1 MRAKV
6 ASILALVLP
15 VFHSA
20 TAQATQSPIHISGY
34 VQPRLQ
40 AIGDSAG
47 FQLRRARIAVEGNVT
62 PWARV
67 RLQVEFRT
75 WVTPA
80 AGTSPAAQAT
90 DLYVALSQRRWTGT
104 FGQFRVPLWREN
116 LISSTV
122 LELPDRTLGSD
133 QLAPFRD
140 IGAMV
145 GWTDGR
151 LAIAAAVTNG
161 EGANVAKNTN
171 NKLMYAERGT
181 VAVGGGVDL
190 GVAAEEKTDTSRWT
204 ADGEWKRGRFLSRA
218 GFLRLHRRV
227 GATNATAWYGLVG
240 WTVRPEH
247 LQLIARLESYDP
259 SDAATGDRTL
269 AYVGGAQVFLKGD
282 DLKLQLSYG
291 VYDEQGPAVKNNRA
305 IAQLQAR
312 F

>member
-6 ASILALVLP
+6 VLTLLSVIP
-15 VFHSA
+15 SFRVLS
-20 TAQATQSPIHISGY
+20 AQAPQSPIRVSGY
-34 VQPRLQ
+34 VQPRFQ

-47 FQLRRARIAVEGNVT
+47 FLLRRARVAVEGNIT
-62 PWARV
+62 PWARA
-67 RLQVEFRT
+67 RIQVDFRT

-80 AGTSPAAQAT
+80 AGSSPAAQAT
-90 DLYVALSQRRWTGT
+90 DLYIALSQRRWTGT
-104 FGQFRVPLWREN
+104 FGQFRVPLLREN
-116 LISSTV
+116 VISSTL

-145 GWTDGR
+145 AWTDGR
-151 LAIAAAVTNG
+151 VAMAAAVTNG
-161 EGANVAKNTN
+161 EGANVSKNADN
-171 NKLMYAERGT
+171 RLMYAERAT
-181 VAVGGGVDL
+181 VAVGGGLDL
-190 GVAAEEKTDTSRWT
+190 GVAAEEKTDTLRWT
-204 ADGEWKRGRFLSRA
+204 ADAEWKRGRFLSR
-218 GFLRLHRRV
+218 GGLLRLHRSV
-227 GATNATAWYGLVG
+227 GATNATAWYGLAG

-259 SDAATGDRTL
+259 SNAATGDRTL
-269 AYVGGAQVFLKGD
+269 AYVGGAQIFLKGD